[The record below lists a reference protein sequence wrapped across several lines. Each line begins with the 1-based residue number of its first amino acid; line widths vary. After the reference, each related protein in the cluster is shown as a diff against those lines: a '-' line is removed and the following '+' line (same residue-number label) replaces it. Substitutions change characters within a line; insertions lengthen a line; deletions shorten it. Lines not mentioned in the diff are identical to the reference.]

1 MSNRKKAL
9 TPFGAIILDL
19 LDAAHAPHYKFYEAV
34 GISKVYFYE
43 ILSGLPPAPEVIEA
57 MLTTFDAILP
67 PDPNRRT
74 VVLDYAARTKNE
86 IPPDIYDTIRQNP
99 DQWDTIRKLLKK
111 HL

>member
-1 MSNRKKAL
+1 MANRKRVL

-19 LDAAHAPHYKFYEAV
+19 LDAAKAPHYKFYEAV
-34 GISKVYFYE
+34 GISKAYFYDTL
-43 ILSGLPPAPEVIEA
+43 IGQPPAPEVIES

-86 IPPDIYDTIRQNP
+86 IPPDIYDTIRRNP
-99 DQWDTIRKLLKK
+99 EQWDKLRKLLKK